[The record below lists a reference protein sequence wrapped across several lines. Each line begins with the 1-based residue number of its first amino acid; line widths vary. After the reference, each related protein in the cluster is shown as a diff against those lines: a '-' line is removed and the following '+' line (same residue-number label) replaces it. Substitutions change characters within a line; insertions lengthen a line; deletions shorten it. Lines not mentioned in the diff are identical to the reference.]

1 MSDELK
7 AKRRTEWL
15 VDELMEMQRERD
27 DALDK
32 LNKARM
38 EIFSLETKLKAVD
51 TLTCGNFK
59 RENTATFEKNT
70 DIPYANDKEVNN
82 E

>member
-1 MSDELK
+1 MSDDLK

-15 VDELMEMQRERD
+15 VDELMDMQRERD

-51 TLTCGNFK
+51 TLTSGNFK

-70 DIPYANDKEVNN
+70 DIPYADYKEVNN